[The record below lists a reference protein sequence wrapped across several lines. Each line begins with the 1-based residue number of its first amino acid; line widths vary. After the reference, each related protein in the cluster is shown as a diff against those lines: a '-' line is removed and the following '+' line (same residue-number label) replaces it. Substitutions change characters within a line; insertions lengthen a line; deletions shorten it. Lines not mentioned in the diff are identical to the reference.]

1 MSEGQGRSG
10 RQSRRG
16 GWLGGFVRAL
26 LHAVWGVAATLIIA
40 TAVLITSARLVL
52 DNAGDYR
59 DTVASAVG
67 DYLGLSVEVEAM
79 DATVDGV
86 RPTLVLEGVRLAT
99 PEGEPLGAFDQLRLA
114 LSPLRSLRDGQPVLG
129 ELTLVGADLR
139 LLRDPE
145 GRLRAGGMALAEGE
159 GGDNRALLPWLFRQA
174 RLTVRDSDLT
184 WVDQERGDG
193 RPHRFH
199 ADELSLAN
207 RFGRHQLEGQLSLP
221 DAGAGR
227 LFLAADLF
235 GVAARPGDWEGRVFL
250 RGEGVGLDGLADAGI
265 DTAGLGGEVDAM
277 LWSRWRKGRAEAVD
291 GQIRVDDLRREG
303 EPLPLT
309 GLEMDL
315 DWQRHADGWRLAIP
329 RLDTGHDRSGRE
341 AARVRLVAGEEGALD
356 LDAAGLEVGA
366 LDAALRSWPDAPAEL
381 RQRLAAAAPGGR
393 IQRLHLRHRPEESS
407 SRRWRLHARVADLE
421 SVPVD
426 RLPGL
431 SGVAGEIWADPSSG
445 VARLTMADGQLAFPV
460 FARLPW
466 PVDEAS
472 LRLDWQRVAEGWRL
486 QARNGRVES
495 PHLAARGEARLHWPG
510 PGEPLFLDTG
520 ITAER
525 ADAAHLSRYLPVEKM
540 KPKLVDWLDR
550 GVVDGTAR
558 DVRVLLFGRIDKGVF
573 PWREER
579 RGRLFADMEVADAQ
593 LDYAPGWPA
602 LEAVDGGLTITGQGL
617 SGEARGRTTTGV
629 ELGATRFGVADFRD
643 ARVALEGPM
652 EGDAG
657 GFLAFLR
664 QSPLVPEAGRL
675 LERARATGP
684 MALDLEL
691 DLPLDGSPPDYTG
704 KLRARGSDLALAVG
718 AGELSWSGVRGP
730 LTFTPAGLE
739 SPGLTGE
746 LLGGPAELAL
756 TSSGERGAIR
766 THITA
771 EGRATVEPLESIWPR
786 WPLERIAG
794 SADWKLNA
802 THDSDGWRVHGQ
814 SPLRGVGMDLPDPVG
829 KARGVERPTE
839 VRWAQDGN
847 TGNGGEWQL
856 IHGDRLAGR
865 ARPGERRGALHFGEA
880 GEPPTLPDTGVRVT
894 GALEGLD
901 TAAWR
906 ELVPTGV
913 TNGEAEALPRVELAM
928 ERLHLVGGEGLP
940 RGVPPEPGAGAANWP
955 EVEAHIDDLRL
966 GNMRLGRLELA
977 AGPVESGWET
987 RRFRL
992 RGPSFRGDG
1001 GLSWEAAS
1009 ERTRADL
1016 SLRSDEAGAFFDD
1029 LGYRTIFAEGE
1040 LRNSI
1045 TVQWPGGPRDFH
1057 LATLE
1062 GNARTRIRD
1071 GRLVQ
1076 VEAGAGRLLGLFSL
1090 EALPRRLTLDFSDLF
1105 SRGLSFD
1112 KLDMRARLSRG
1123 DAEIERMTIDAPAAR
1138 IAVTGSTDL
1147 LARELDQRIIVIPG
1161 DGSNLFLPSAIIWGP
1176 QTGALVW
1183 LAERILQ
1190 IDEVTRYVYRVTG
1203 SWDDPDVRR
1212 LDEEE
1217 E

>member
-1 MSEGQGRSG
+1 
-10 RQSRRG
+10 
-16 GWLGGFVRAL
+16 
-26 LHAVWGVAATLIIA
+26 
-40 TAVLITSARLVL
+40 
-52 DNAGDYR
+52 
-59 DTVASAVG
+59 
-67 DYLGLSVEVEAM
+67 
-79 DATVDGV
+79 
-86 RPTLVLEGVRLAT
+86 
-99 PEGEPLGAFDQLRLA
+99 
-114 LSPLRSLRDGQPVLG
+114 
-129 ELTLVGADLR
+129 
-139 LLRDPE
+139 
-145 GRLRAGGMALAEGE
+145 
-159 GGDNRALLPWLFRQA
+159 
-174 RLTVRDSDLT
+174 
-184 WVDQERGDG
+184 
-193 RPHRFH
+193 
-199 ADELSLAN
+199 
-207 RFGRHQLEGQLSLP
+207 
-221 DAGAGR
+221 
-227 LFLAADLF
+227 
-235 GVAARPGDWEGRVFL
+235 
-250 RGEGVGLDGLADAGI
+250 
-265 DTAGLGGEVDAM
+265 
-277 LWSRWRKGRAEAVD
+277 
-291 GQIRVDDLRREG
+291 
-303 EPLPLT
+303 
-309 GLEMDL
+309 
-315 DWQRHADGWRLAIP
+315 
-329 RLDTGHDRSGRE
+329 
-341 AARVRLVAGEEGALD
+341 
-356 LDAAGLEVGA
+356 
-366 LDAALRSWPDAPAEL
+366 
-381 RQRLAAAAPGGR
+381 
-393 IQRLHLRHRPEESS
+393 
-407 SRRWRLHARVADLE
+407 
-421 SVPVD
+421 
-426 RLPGL
+426 
-431 SGVAGEIWADPSSG
+431 
-445 VARLTMADGQLAFPV
+445 
-460 FARLPW
+460 
-466 PVDEAS
+466 
-472 LRLDWQRVAEGWRL
+472 
-486 QARNGRVES
+486 
-495 PHLAARGEARLHWPG
+495 
-510 PGEPLFLDTG
+510 
-520 ITAER
+520 
-525 ADAAHLSRYLPVEKM
+525 
-540 KPKLVDWLDR
+540 
-550 GVVDGTAR
+550 
-558 DVRVLLFGRIDKGVF
+558 
-573 PWREER
+573 
-579 RGRLFADMEVADAQ
+579 
-593 LDYAPGWPA
+593 
-602 LEAVDGGLTITGQGL
+602 
-617 SGEARGRTTTGV
+617 
-629 ELGATRFGVADFRD
+629 
-643 ARVALEGPM
+643 
-652 EGDAG
+652 
-657 GFLAFLR
+657 
-664 QSPLVPEAGRL
+664 
-675 LERARATGP
+675 
-684 MALDLEL
+684 
-691 DLPLDGSPPDYTG
+691 
-704 KLRARGSDLALAVG
+704 
-718 AGELSWSGVRGP
+718 
-730 LTFTPAGLE
+730 AGLE